1 MNFIDFI
8 CILFLSVLF
17 LKSLFKN
24 VLTAMKKVIC
34 LLFLSLTASSFA
46 AVPALERDVL
56 LELYHST
63 NGYHWKNKW
72 NLAAPVATWYGVTV
86 LEDKVVGLDL
96 SDNNLSGAL
105 PESIGNLSSLKK
117 INFCNN
123 RIEGAIP
130 KTIGNLTAL
139 AHLNLSH
146 NQLSGVIPSSIGT
159 AIISL

>member
-1 MNFIDFI
+1 MYFIDFI
-8 CILFLSVLF
+8 CILSLSVLF

-24 VLTAMKKVIC
+24 ILTAMKKVIC

-46 AVPALERDVL
+46 AVPALEREVL

-123 RIEGAIP
+123 RI
-130 KTIGNLTAL
+130 
-139 AHLNLSH
+139 
-146 NQLSGVIPSSIGT
+146 
-159 AIISL
+159 

>member
-24 VLTAMKKVIC
+24 ILTAMKKVIC

-46 AVPALERDVL
+46 GVPALEREVL

-72 NLAAPVATWYGVTV
+72 N
-86 LEDKVVGLDL
+86 
-96 SDNNLSGAL
+96 
-105 PESIGNLSSLKK
+105 
-117 INFCNN
+117 F
-123 RIEGAIP
+123 
-130 KTIGNLTAL
+130 
-139 AHLNLSH
+139 
-146 NQLSGVIPSSIGT
+146 
-159 AIISL
+159 

>member
-24 VLTAMKKVIC
+24 ILTAMKKVIC

-46 AVPALERDVL
+46 AVPALEREVL

-130 KTIGNLTAL
+130 KNNRKSNGSYASKFST
-139 AHLNLSH
+139 
-146 NQLSGVIPSSIGT
+146 
-159 AIISL
+159 